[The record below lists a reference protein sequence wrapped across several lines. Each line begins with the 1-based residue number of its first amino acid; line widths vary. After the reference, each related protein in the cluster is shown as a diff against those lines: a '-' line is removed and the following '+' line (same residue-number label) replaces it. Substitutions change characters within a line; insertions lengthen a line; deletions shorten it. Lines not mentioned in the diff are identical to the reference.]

1 MIDGEVDRFNIV
13 RDGKINETEGEVHF
27 CCKAYS
33 TVRQVKIV

>member
-13 RDGKINETEGEVHF
+13 RDRKINETEGKMHF

-33 TVRQVKIV
+33 TERQVQIV